1 MPNSLDLSLSNTI
14 KPKIEHVDAELVGL
28 DELEE
33 MTLDEVNRAK
43 KQLSER
49 RKRVQLKLDKNK
61 IEQSERIMDTMSAIL
76 STMAI
81 KLSECDVPARDVRDL
96 ANAYSEMLKSL
107 NMVTRLDSVDGTGRA
122 TMLSIE
128 VRYKEQ

>member
-14 KPKIEHVDAELVGL
+14 KPRIEHVDAELVGL